1 MHYNSAVFN
10 TFIYIMLGKISK
22 FCVVLLLIVSI
33 ECCDPGEY
41 SDSDKICRQCDISCN
56 TCRSADGCATC
67 YDQMYLVARGN
78 RVLCDVCYNVNKG
91 CDVCLTNNKCS
102 NCSNGFYLRQ
112 DNTCAKCNS
121 LVSNCL
127 LCKTSNTTTYCISCS
142 APFRLV
148 GSACIN
154 TTNSVSVQSS
164 TDQGTNLPAASV

>member
-22 FCVVLLLIVSI
+22 LCVVLLFLVSI
-33 ECCDPGEY
+33 QCCDQGEY
-41 SDSDKICRQCDISCN
+41 ADSNRVCQQCDISCN
-56 TCRSADGCATC
+56 TCRSGDGCATC

-102 NCSNGFYLRQ
+102 NCTAGFYLKQ
-112 DNTCAKCNS
+112 DNTCARCNT

-127 LCKTSNTTTYCISCS
+127 LCKIDNFTMYCVSCS
-142 APFRLV
+142 APFRL
-148 GSACIN
+148 IN
-154 TTNSVSVQSS
+154 GRCTNDANNLNAQSS
-164 TDQGTNLPAASV
+164 SPNNQN